1 MTWTRRRVLQAGGTL
16 AGGILAGVSGAVSA
30 ESGGA
35 TGSREAAGSAAGT
48 SKRIALRN
56 IHTDEK
62 VDLEFYRGDG
72 YVPDALTSIQKVL
85 RDWRNNYQ
93 HTIDPKLMNY
103 LYDVAHTIGV
113 EPVFSVISGYRSP
126 QTNAQ
131 LHERSSGVASH
142 SLHMEG
148 RAIDV
153 RLAGVNC
160 ADLAQHALDM
170 QRGGV
175 GYYRQ
180 SDFVHLDT
188 GRFRTWK
195 G

>member
-1 MTWTRRRVLQAGGTL
+1 MTWTRRRVLQVGGTVAGGL
-16 AGGILAGVSGAVSA
+16 LAGVFGSASAGSGDAA
-30 ESGGA
+30 GAGA
-35 TGSREAAGSAAGT
+35 TA
-48 SKRIALRN
+48 KRLSLRN
-56 IHTDEK
+56 LHTGEK
-62 VDLEFYRGDG
+62 LDVEFYRANA

-85 RDWRNNYQ
+85 RDFRNNEQ
-93 HTIDPKLMNY
+93 HVIDPKLMDY
-103 LYDVAHTIGV
+103 LYDVAHAIGV

-131 LHERSSGVASH
+131 LHERSSGVSSH

-160 ADLAQHALDM
+160 ADLADHALAM